1 MAADHHAHD
10 GPLVVWCGKRHSQ
23 WPLVVE
29 PGGHVGRPLGD
40 RSICPRG
47 GLEKRE
53 AMSVGV
59 EALFTSALG
68 LQLPWMVEDVKLDT
82 GKRRIDFEIG
92 CRGAALS
99 CPVCGACE

>member
-1 MAADHHAHD
+1 
-10 GPLVVWCGKRHSQ
+10 
-23 WPLVVE
+23 
-29 PGGHVGRPLGD
+29 
-40 RSICPRG
+40 
-47 GLEKRE
+47 
-53 AMSVGV
+53 MSVGV